1 MENQKVQS
9 REKLIKLVVAA
20 MFTALVFLGTRFI
33 AIPAPVFGYLNI
45 GDCFI
50 LIAAWIL
57 GPVYGFAA
65 GAVGSALGDLAWG
78 AFLYIPGT
86 FVIKGLMA
94 VAASLIAHAFVKKNE
109 KLRIPAFVVSGI
121 VVELIMAFGYFL
133 YEGVILFGT
142 GLYTDETVESVG
154 SFAAAWLN
162 MPMNLTQGAIGLGLG
177 LALAIIFAQTRL
189 LKKVHYDYS
198 YAI

>member
-1 MENQKVQS
+1 MATQINFS

-33 AIPAPVFGYLNI
+33 AVPAPVYGFLNI
-45 GDCFI
+45 GDCFV

-65 GAVGSALGDLAWG
+65 GAIGSALGDLAWG

-86 FVIKGLMA
+86 FVIKGIMA
-94 VAASLIAHAFVKKNE
+94 AAASVIAHMFVKRSE
-109 KLRIPAFVVSGI
+109 KLRIPGLAVSGI
-121 VVELIMAFGYFL
+121 VAELIMIFGYFL
-133 YEGVILFGT
+133 YEGAILFGM
-142 GLYTDETVESVG
+142 GLYSDETVESAG
-154 SFAAAWLN
+154 GFAAAYFN
-162 MPMNLTQGAIGLGLG
+162 MPMNVAQGAIGLALG
-177 LALAIIFAQTRL
+177 LVLAIIFAKTRL

>member
-1 MENQKVQS
+1 MATQNNFN

-33 AIPAPVFGYLNI
+33 AVPAPVFGFLNI
-45 GDCFI
+45 GDCFV

-65 GAVGSALGDLAWG
+65 GAIGSALGDLAWG
-78 AFLYIPGT
+78 AFLYMPGT
-86 FVIKGLMA
+86 FMIKGVMA
-94 VAASLIAHAFVKKNE
+94 AAASVIAHMFVKRSE
-109 KLRIPAFVVSGI
+109 KLRIPGIAVSGI
-121 VVELIMAFGYFL
+121 VAEFIMIFGYFL
-133 YEGVILFGT
+133 YEGAILFGM
-142 GLYTDETVESVG
+142 GLYSDETVESAG
-154 SFAAAWLN
+154 AFAAAYFN
-162 MPMNLTQGAIGLGLG
+162 MPMNVAQGAIGLALG
-177 LALAIIFAQTRL
+177 LVLAIVFAKTRL